1 MGAHN
6 HSMRILFPQDGSE
19 SCLFLTADADP
30 LFFNAVL
37 DPSLSNLNAKNKQL
51 IFSLLPVLTGTG
63 TGYLNFTASI
73 TNIEP
78 RLRAGGI
85 QEPGNSQKGL
95 GSATGKF
102 NHF

>member
-1 MGAHN
+1 MGTDWG
-6 HSMRILFPQDGSE
+6 STIILCGSFF
-19 SCLFLTADADP
+19 LKTDRNLVFFLTADADP

-37 DPSLSNLNAKNKQL
+37 DPSLSNLNAKNKHL

-85 QEPGNSQKGL
+85 
-95 GSATGKF
+95 
-102 NHF
+102 